1 MWREWS
7 GQLHSAVLY
16 SDQGGRPGQRAVP
29 EMAPHPGQQKVPLPR
44 FALPVLSFPPP
55 TATCQQ
61 HSQHPTCQAQKQAL
75 STGWAASQPR
85 RRARENSSSPILSDH
100 RITGVR
106 RIHHQ
111 SGLGLR
117 RYDGNP
123 HTMYS
128 CSSTTSQG
136 SEVFGLL
143 IWLGN
148 SPLALLESFPS
159 VENSTSD

>member
-85 RRARENSSSPILSDH
+85 RRARENSSPILSDH